1 MEEIIENIHKQLR
14 ASMDREELLHSALR
28 SLAEAG
34 QAYHKQQIDMMQR
47 SVRHQS
53 MMKSM
58 TSILAEVCFLQGI
71 DAGTFLAHLNQRAG
85 FYHDQSLTEMETTSP
100 GFAARFDTRADSEI
114 HDGEMYPPLF
124 MGDEAEE

>member
-1 MEEIIENIHKQLR
+1 MEEIIENLRRQLR
-14 ASMDREELLHSALR
+14 ASMDREEQVHAALR

-47 SVRHQS
+47 SIRHQS

-71 DAGTFLAHLNQRAG
+71 DAETFLSHLNQRAG
-85 FYHDQSLTEMETTSP
+85 YYHDQSLTEMETASP
-100 GFAARFDTRADSEI
+100 GFAARFDSRADSEI
-114 HDGEMYPPLF
+114 HDGEMYPPMF
-124 MGDEAEE
+124 MGEESGE